1 VCSPTFEQWLSE
13 AAAAGRPLKEQE
25 VCAAYLY
32 HYHKNG
38 LPAEQ
43 EAIYQQSWRK
53 LGGGAW
59 YDRFLNQLIIVP
71 GAASITGGKISACA
85 TIALLNFVAGVAAS
99 LIDCIYEPPPGS
111 A

>member
-59 YDRFLNQLIIVP
+59 YDRFLNQRIN
-71 GAASITGGKISACA
+71 CA
-85 TIALLNFVAGVAAS
+85 GCGEYYRRENVGMCY
-99 LIDCIYEPPPGS
+99 DCLAELCGRCGRQPHRLYL
-111 A
+111 